1 MVESSPNTEALIKE
15 AARRV
20 FITKGLAATR
30 TEDIALEAGVNKALV
45 NYYYRSK
52 DKLFEAV
59 FYEEMIELTENM
71 RAVLFNQE
79 LTVFEKIRQLVEGDF
94 DVLMKNPGLPL
105 FILNEVAR
113 NPCLMDPEGIKAEH
127 SKIMFQEFSRLIE
140 SEIEK
145 GTIRKID
152 PKMLWMN
159 LFSLVMMPFVAKS
172 WISHLFLLEEKEF
185 LELMRHR
192 RSHVADFII
201 DNIRLTYP

>member
-1 MVESSPNTEALIKE
+1 MVGASSNTEALIKE

-20 FITKGLAATR
+20 FTTKGLAATR
-30 TEDIALEAGVNKALV
+30 TEDIAAEAGVNKALV

-52 DKLFEAV
+52 DRLFEAV

-71 RAVLFNQE
+71 NAVLSNTE

-94 DVLMKNPGLPL
+94 AVLLKNPGLPL
-105 FILNEVAR
+105 FIMNEVAR
-113 NPCLMDPEGIKAEH
+113 NPCLIDPTGKKAQH
-127 SKIMFQEFSRLIE
+127 SEKMFEQFRVLIE
-140 SEIEK
+140 SEIEN
-145 GTIRKID
+145 GTIKPID

-172 WISHLFLLEEKEF
+172 WISHLFQLDDIRYLA
-185 LELMRHR
+185 LMQER

-201 DNIRLTYP
+201 DNIRKD